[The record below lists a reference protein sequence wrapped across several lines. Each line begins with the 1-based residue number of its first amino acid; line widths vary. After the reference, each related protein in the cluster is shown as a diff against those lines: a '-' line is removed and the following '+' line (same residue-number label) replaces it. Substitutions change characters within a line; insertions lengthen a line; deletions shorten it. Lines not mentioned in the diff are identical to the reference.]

1 MILLMFLPFGDSPA
15 AVRWGDSTNC
25 DRFRIVRYSY
35 LIIQYFLMKNATL
48 RQLRVFASVARHLSF
63 VRAAAELKLSAPAV
77 SMQIKELE
85 AEVGLPL
92 FDRTSRQVSLT
103 MVGEYMLA
111 HTRRVL
117 AAMRDA
123 EDLVARFRGLKT
135 GPLDVVMVST
145 AKYFLPRLLA
155 QFRQE
160 HPGIEIRL
168 RVAANR
174 EEIVTLMQQGDIE
187 LAIMGRPPQNWPTRA
202 EPFAMHPH
210 VLVTSI
216 DHPFTHLEIVPAR
229 ALANEGFIV
238 REPESGT
245 RAALDEYMH
254 TYRMKARV
262 VMQMSSN
269 EAIKQAVM
277 AGMGVALLSLH
288 TLGLE
293 LDHHLIAAPETEG
306 LPLMRRWNVVNNM
319 AKTLSPAAEAF
330 RYFILE
336 RGEAYLAQHFSTSSS
351 HPIATASGSTLLI
364 GP

>member
-1 MILLMFLPFGDSPA
+1 
-15 AVRWGDSTNC
+15 
-25 DRFRIVRYSY
+25 
-35 LIIQYFLMKNATL
+35 MKNVTF

-63 VRAAAELKLSAPAV
+63 VRAAEELKITAPAV

-85 AEVGLPL
+85 TEIGLPV

-117 AAMRDA
+117 GALRDA
-123 EDLVARFRGLKT
+123 EDLVARFRGLQT
-135 GPLDVVMVST
+135 GALDVGMVST
-145 AKYFLPRLLA
+145 AEYFLPRLLA
-155 QFRQE
+155 QFRRE

-168 RVAANR
+168 QVANNR
-174 EEIVTLMQQGDIE
+174 EQIVMLMQQGDIE
-187 LAIMGRPPQNWPTRA
+187 LAIMGRPPQGWPTRA

-216 DHPFTHLEIVPAR
+216 DHPFTRMETVPAS
-229 ALANEGFIV
+229 ALAHEGFIV
-238 REPESGT
+238 REPRSGT

-254 TYRMKARV
+254 SHQMTPQVA
-262 VMQMSSN
+262 MQMSSN

-277 AGMGVALLSLH
+277 AGMGVSLLSLH
-288 TLGLE
+288 TVGLE
-293 LDHHLIAAPETEG
+293 LNHRLIAAPETEG
-306 LPLMRRWNVVNNM
+306 LPLMRRWHVVHNV

-336 RGEAYLAQHFSTSSS
+336 RGEAFLAKHFPS
-351 HPIATASGSTLLI
+351 
-364 GP
+364 

>member
-1 MILLMFLPFGDSPA
+1 
-15 AVRWGDSTNC
+15 
-25 DRFRIVRYSY
+25 
-35 LIIQYFLMKNATL
+35 MKNVTL

-63 VRAAAELKLSAPAV
+63 VRAAEELKITAPAV

-85 AEVGLPL
+85 IEFGLPL

-103 MVGEYMLA
+103 TVGEYMVE

-117 AAMRDA
+117 SAMRDA
-123 EDLVARFRGLKT
+123 EDLVARFRGLQT
-135 GPLDVVMVST
+135 GPLDVGMVST

-168 RVAANR
+168 QVANNR
-174 EEIVTLMQQGDIE
+174 EQIVALMQEGDIE
-187 LAIMGRPPQNWPTRA
+187 LAIMGRPPKDYPTRA

-210 VLVTSI
+210 VLVTSV
-216 DHPFTHLEIVPAR
+216 DHPFTRAETVPAR
-229 ALANEGFIV
+229 ALMNEEFIV
-238 REPESGT
+238 REPGSGT
-245 RAALDEYMH
+245 RAALDEFMRAH
-254 TYRMKARV
+254 QMTPRV

-277 AGMGVALLSLH
+277 AGMGVSLLSLH
-288 TLGLE
+288 TVGLE

-306 LPLMRRWNVVNNM
+306 LPVMRRWHVVNNL

-336 RGEAYLAQHFSTSSS
+336 RGEAFLAKHF
-351 HPIATASGSTLLI
+351 P
-364 GP
+364 P